1 MNNNTK
7 KIWSP
12 NINLDTAVEISK
24 TFLQKCNAKQL
35 ITQSKFSLFHVYKVD
50 KDWPL
55 ENLIEVSRFF
65 KFSKNDV
72 PETDRARESIIKLL
86 AAVTKAHFYFDEQ
99 SLIKNEPYVFSIPD
113 IFKSGQYTYGLI
125 YHLEKNNKAFTLIVS
140 EWNIALSAS
149 GLFKCASWD
158 KYTSIITDDNEQL
171 FNIEKLRKLKSMDN
185 HMYFTIKDWKS
196 KQSYQQKINEV
207 NQVNDF
213 NFGKILP
220 YDPDLKETYS
230 SISYIEWSKGIKKWF
245 IPKGVDYKEL
255 TDYLE
260 YVKKQI
266 KKDD

>member
-12 NINLDTAVEISK
+12 NINLDNAVDISK
-24 TFLQKCNAKQL
+24 TFLQKCNAKNL
-35 ITQSKFSLFHVYKVD
+35 ITQKNFSLFHVYKVD

-86 AAVTKAHFYFDEQ
+86 SAVIKAHMHFDDQ
-99 SLIKNEPYVFSIPD
+99 AIVKNEPYIFSIPD
-113 IFKSGQYTYGLI
+113 IFKAGQYTYGLI
-125 YHLEKNNKAFTLIVS
+125 YHLEKNNKSFTLIVS
-140 EWNIALSAS
+140 EWNIALSATNN
-149 GLFKCASWD
+149 FKCSPWD
-158 KYTSIITDDNEQL
+158 KYTSIVSDNNDEL
-171 FNIEKLRKLKSMDN
+171 FNIEKVKKLKSMDN
-185 HMYFTIKDWKS
+185 HQYFNIKDWKS
-196 KQSYQQKINEV
+196 RQAYQQKINEIIKV
-207 NQVNDF
+207 DEF

-220 YDPDLKETYS
+220 YDADLKDVYS

-245 IPKGVDYKEL
+245 IPKGIDYKGV

-260 YVKKQI
+260 YIKKQV